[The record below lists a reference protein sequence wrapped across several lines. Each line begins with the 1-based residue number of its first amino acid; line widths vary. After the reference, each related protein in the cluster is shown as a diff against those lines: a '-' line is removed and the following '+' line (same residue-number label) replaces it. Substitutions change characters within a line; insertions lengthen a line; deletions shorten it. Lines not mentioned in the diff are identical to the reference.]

1 MKVITI
7 ALRTIKASAGGLF
20 FISIF
25 PILFLNP
32 AFGQHPIESNQELKL
47 EAERLWSSINIG
59 QLKNEIAEEA
69 KVSKSDVNLFFR
81 YLEPEWDKD
90 KVFFFRKVIAG
101 EINSSNFTHY
111 LKDLKS
117 RYVSL
122 YASFALVKIDFA
134 KEIAAIENHVMDATG
149 KCVNMDFEDGNFNG
163 WKGQVQSRGGIN
175 GTDPIITNP
184 GFGQHC
190 IMTKTQRD
198 PYIPNLSVVAPGG
211 NYSVRLG
218 NTEAGGHIAKMTQS
232 FTVDSSNSILTYRY
246 AVVLESPEN
255 DLRHQGMASPHF
267 QTKLYDKDGNEITCG
282 DYTVSV
288 LGSNLSSYT
297 HICSSGNSELVQI
310 TANSGCGNTKAAPAN
325 SISNPNANNECD
337 NNRMDLY
344 YRNWTTVAIALKDYI
359 GQTVTVEFIASD
371 CQPSGH
377 LGYAYI
383 DTECSSLTTPQSLT
397 ICSFKETKILTGPAG
412 FKSYEWGPAGS
423 FQGSAT
429 NQSITIDRAGVYTL
443 KLTTVSDNP
452 CVVNLTYTVKDK
464 CTPRAYKDSLCET
477 VKGSGKAEGVDL
489 SFYNSKV
496 TEAGAWGTV
505 QSWHTQKPTLA
516 NSYLMS
522 AVTGITISDGDVY
535 YAVTALPTRKD
546 TVSITF
552 TVNSLPDITFPDIN
566 PVCVGSPAFK
576 IPGVLPAGAGGVF
589 SGTGINAAGT
599 FTPNT
604 VGSFDLKYTFTDKNS
619 CKFSVTKP
627 IIVEPKPT
635 AEAGPP
641 QVLCENA
648 STINLSGSV
657 TNATGGSWKG
667 GAGGGFS
674 PVGLISSYSVT
685 NADRNA
691 GSVLFTLTSSTG
703 ICPPATDQVLITFEK
718 MPVANAGSPQ
728 SFCENTP
735 SVTLSGKVTNVLSG
749 IWEGG
754 IGTFQPDRNT
764 LNATY
769 IPHASE
775 ISAGTVTLKLKT
787 KGQDKCPLS
796 ESDVT
801 FTYEKLPTVDAGIG
815 SLICETA
822 SNIKLSGNY
831 TNATGII
838 WSGGSQHID
847 DRTKTDAVYTISSK
861 DKTFDSLPILITST
875 GNTLCPPAKDT
886 VIYHFER
893 LPEVNAGTGNTL
905 CESNPVI
912 KLSGTSSHSPGV
924 IWEGGTPSGF
934 VSPLSLTTDYVPTAT
949 EINDGAIAFILSST
963 GTKVCPQSQSI
974 VVYNFEKVPE
984 INAGQDISICAN
996 NITIPLKASVKN
1008 ATGGIWN
1015 GGKGSYDPSVKNLE
1029 IAYQPTKEEIESGK
1043 IKLAISSEGSKVCP
1057 PVTDTVQISI
1067 TPEPIVNAGPNDTIC
1082 IGLPQVQLSGV
1093 SSTGSAIWS
1102 GEGTFGAG
1110 ASSLEYTPT
1119 DKELASGIAIL
1130 ILTSDQNGNCLP
1142 VSDTLEIK
1150 IEPLPSVDLG
1160 KDLVGCDGSALSIT
1174 AVNTMKLKYIWEE
1187 SGILLPDTSGTI
1199 SVSVKD
1205 GKVTYVVK
1213 GKDRLGCD
1221 ATDSINVIGI
1231 PEPKVSLADT
1241 SVCLGSVLVLDSKP
1255 LNIVNNVALNPLFT
1269 WYKDGVNINDN
1280 NSPLLSVS
1288 EPGLYSVTASLGACS
1303 GTAQALVNIN
1313 PLPIGALP
1321 DKIKHCFETGKD
1333 LELNAGMGKSY
1344 LWDPSGETTQ
1354 KILVTM
1360 PGTYSV
1366 EITNEFNC
1374 LGMDK
1379 VEVDAVCPPR
1389 LFISNS
1395 FSPNA
1400 DAVNDLYDVFGA
1412 HIGKFRMLIFNRWG
1426 EVIFESNDRYV
1437 FWDGIY
1443 KGEPMVEGVYP
1454 WTIIYEGDS
1463 EEYKGPYT
1471 MTGSVTV
1478 VR

>member
-1 MKVITI
+1 MKLITI

-25 PILFLNP
+25 SILSSDP
-32 AFGQHPIESNQELKL
+32 AFGQQPIETNNELKL
-47 EAERLWSSINIG
+47 EAERLWSSIDIG
-59 QLKNEIAEEA
+59 QLKNEIAAEA
-69 KVSKSDVNLFFR
+69 KVSKADVNLFFR
-81 YLEPEWDKD
+81 YLEPQWGKD
-90 KVFFFRKVIAG
+90 KVICFRKVLNG
-101 EINSSNFTHY
+101 EITSSNFGEY
-111 LKDLKS
+111 LSDLKS

-122 YASFALVKIDFA
+122 YASFALVKTEYA
-134 KEIAAIENHVMDATG
+134 NEISAIENHVMDATG

-163 WKGQVQSRGGIN
+163 WQGQVQSRGGLG
-175 GTDPIITNP
+175 GTGTIVTRP

-190 IMTKTQRD
+190 IMTKTQKD
-198 PYIPNLSVVAPGG
+198 PYVPNLSVVAPGG

-218 NTEAGGHIAKMTQS
+218 NTEAGGHLAKMTQS
-232 FTVDSSNSILTYRY
+232 FKVDTNNAILTYRY
-246 AVVLESPEN
+246 AVVLETPTN
-255 DLRHQGMASPHF
+255 DPNHQGLDSPHF
-267 QTKLYDKDGNEITCG
+267 QTRLYDKDGNEITCG
-282 DYTVSV
+282 EYTVSV

-297 HICSSGNSELVQI
+297 HICVNANSEEVQI
-310 TANSGCGNTKAAPAN
+310 TSNSGCGNTTTLPAT
-325 SISNPNANNECD
+325 SVSNPNANNQCG

-359 GQTVTVEFIASD
+359 GQTVTVEFVASD
-371 CQPSGH
+371 CEPGGH

-383 DTECSSLTTPQSLT
+383 DTQCSSITSPQSST
-397 ICSFKETKILTGPAG
+397 ICSFKETKVLTGPAG

-423 FQGSAT
+423 FQGPAT
-429 NQSITIDRAGVYTL
+429 NQSVTIDRAGVYTL
-443 KLTTVSDNP
+443 KVMTVSDNP
-452 CVVNLTYTVKDK
+452 CVVTLTYTVKDK

-477 VKGSGKAEGVDL
+477 VKGSGKADEVDL
-489 SFYNSKV
+489 NFYNSKV

-505 QSWHTQKPTLA
+505 QSWHSQRPTPA
-516 NSYLMS
+516 DSHVMPS
-522 AVTGITISDGDVY
+522 VTGITISDGDVY
-535 YAVTALPTRKD
+535 YAVTVLPNRKD

-552 TVNSLPDITFPDIN
+552 NVNSLPDITFPDIN

-576 IPGVLPAGAGGVF
+576 IPGILPAGGVF
-589 SGTGINAAGT
+589 SGTGINATGT
-599 FTPNT
+599 FTPST
-604 VGSFDLKYTFTDKNS
+604 VGSFDLKYTFTDKNT
-619 CKFSVTKP
+619 CKFFVTKP
-627 IIVEPKPT
+627 IVVEPKPT

-657 TNATGGSWKG
+657 TNATSGSWKG

-674 PVGLISSYSVT
+674 PNGLTSSYT
-685 NADRNA
+685 ITDADRNT

-703 ICPPATDQVLITFEK
+703 ICPPATDQVLVTFEK

-754 IGTFQPDRNT
+754 IGTFQPDRIT

-775 ISAGTVTLKLKT
+775 VSAGTVKLTLKT
-787 KGQDKCPLS
+787 KGQDKCPLNQ
-796 ESDVT
+796 SDVT
-801 FTYEKLPTVDAGIG
+801 FTYEKLPTVDAGTG
-815 SLICETA
+815 SLLCENAT
-822 SNIKLSGNY
+822 NIKLNGTY
-831 TNATGII
+831 TNAIGIL
-838 WSGGSQHID
+838 WYGGSQSFND
-847 DRTKTDAVYTISSK
+847 PTKTDAVYSIYTK
-861 DKTFDSLPILITST
+861 DKTLDSLLISIKTT
-875 GNTLCPPAKDT
+875 GNILCPPAIDT

-893 LPEVNAGTGNTL
+893 LPVVNAGTGSTL

-912 KLSGTSSHSPGV
+912 KLSGTSSNSPGV
-924 IWEGGTPSGF
+924 IWEGGTASGF
-934 VSPLSLTTDYVPTAT
+934 VSPLSLSTDYIPTAT

-963 GTKVCPQSQSI
+963 GTKVCPESQSI
-974 VVYNFEKVPE
+974 VVFNFEKMPE
-984 INAGQDISICAN
+984 INAGPDISVCAN
-996 NITIPLKASVKN
+996 NINIPLKADVKN
-1008 ATGGIWN
+1008 ITGGIWN
-1015 GGKGSYDPSVKNLE
+1015 GGEGSYDPSVKNLE
-1029 IAYQPTKEEIESGK
+1029 IIYHPTKAEIESGK
-1043 IKLAISSEGSKVCP
+1043 INLAISSEGSKVCP
-1057 PVTDTVQISI
+1057 PVTDTVQILI
-1067 TPEPIVNAGPNDTIC
+1067 TPAPTVDAGPDDTVC

-1093 SSTGSAIWS
+1093 SSTGSAIWT
-1102 GEGTFGAG
+1102 GDGTFGAG
-1110 ASSLEYTPT
+1110 ASSLEYTPS
-1119 DKELASGIAIL
+1119 DNELASGKAML

-1142 VSDTLEIK
+1142 VSDTMEIK

-1160 KDLVGCDGSALSIT
+1160 EDLVGCYGSELSIT
-1174 AVNTMKLKYIWEE
+1174 AVNTTKLKYIWEE
-1187 SGILLPDTSGTI
+1187 SGSLLPDTLGTI

-1205 GKVTYVVK
+1205 EKVTYVVK

-1221 ATDSINVIGI
+1221 ATDSIDVIGI
-1231 PEPKVSLADT
+1231 PEPKVSLSDT
-1241 SVCLGSVLVLDSKP
+1241 AVCLGNLVTLDSKP
-1255 LNIVNNVALNPLFT
+1255 LNIDNNVSLNPFFT
-1269 WYKDGVNINDN
+1269 WYKDGINLNAN
-1280 NSPLLSVS
+1280 NSQILSVS
-1288 EPGLYSVTASLGACS
+1288 EPGLYSVTASLGACT
-1303 GTAQALVNIN
+1303 GTAQARVNIY
-1313 PLPIGALP
+1313 PLPAGALP

-1333 LELNAGMGKSY
+1333 LELNAGTGKYY
-1344 LWDPSGETTQ
+1344 LWNPSGETTQ

-1374 LGMDK
+1374 TGIDK

-1454 WTIIYEGDS
+1454 WTIVYEGDS

>member
-7 ALRTIKASAGGLF
+7 ALRVLKASAGGLF

-25 PILFLNP
+25 SILSFNP
-32 AFGQHPIESNQELKL
+32 AFGQKPIEANNELKL
-47 EAERLWSSINIG
+47 EAERLWSSIDIG
-59 QLKNEIAEEA
+59 QLKNEIAAEA
-69 KVSKSDVNLFFR
+69 KVSKYDVNLFFR
-81 YLEPEWDKD
+81 YLEPEWEKD
-90 KVFFFRKVIAG
+90 KVICFRKVLTG
-101 EINSSNFTHY
+101 QINSSNFNQY
-111 LKDLKS
+111 LTDLKS
-117 RYVSL
+117 RYVFL
-122 YASFALVKIDFA
+122 YPSFALVKSEFS
-134 KEIAAIENHVMDATG
+134 KEIAEIENYVMDATG
-149 KCVNMDFEDGNFNG
+149 KCVNMDFEEGTFNG
-163 WKGQVQSRGGIN
+163 WTGQVQGTGGSLGGNKIVN
-175 GTDPIITNP
+175 

-190 IMTKTQRD
+190 IMTQTQKD
-198 PYIPNLSVVAPGG
+198 PYIPSLSVVAPGG
-211 NYSVRLG
+211 RYSVRLG
-218 NTEAGGHIAKMTQS
+218 NTEAGGHSAKLRQS
-232 FTVDSSNSILTYRY
+232 FLVDSNNSILTYRY
-246 AVVLESPEN
+246 AVVLETP
-255 DLRHQGMASPHF
+255 DDDDTHQGMDSPHF
-267 QTKLYDKDGNEITCG
+267 QSKLYDEAGNEITCG
-282 DYTVSV
+282 EYTVSV
-288 LGSNLSSYT
+288 LGSNLSTYT
-297 HICSSGNSELVQI
+297 HICARGANSEEVKMEV
-310 TANSGCGNTKAAPAN
+310 NSGCGNTQTLDDDD
-325 SISNPNANNECD
+325 IFNPNSNNECS
-337 NNRMDLY
+337 NNRMEIY

-371 CQPSGH
+371 CKPGGH

-383 DTECSSLTTPQSLT
+383 DTQCSSLSTPESST
-397 ICSFKETKILTGPAG
+397 ICSFKETKVLTGPAG

-443 KLTTVSDNP
+443 KVTTVSDNP

-477 VKGSGKAEGVDL
+477 VKGSGKADLVDL
-489 SFYNSKV
+489 NFYNSKV

-505 QSWHTQKPTLA
+505 QSWHTQRPTAA
-516 NSYLMS
+516 NSHLMS
-522 AVTGITISDGDVY
+522 AVTGISISDGDVY
-535 YAVTALPTRKD
+535 YAITALPNRKD
-546 TVSITF
+546 TVSIKF
-552 TVNSLPDITFPDIN
+552 KINKLPDIIFPDIDS
-566 PVCVGSPAFK
+566 VCVGSPAFK
-576 IPGVLPAGAGGVF
+576 IPGVLPTGAGGVF
-589 SGTGINAAGT
+589 SGTGINATGT

-604 VGSFDLKYTFTDKNS
+604 VGSFNLKYTFTDGNTCKNS
-619 CKFSVTKP
+619 ETKP
-627 IIVEPKPT
+627 IVVVPKPT

-648 STINLSGSV
+648 STINLNGAV
-657 TNATGGSWKG
+657 TNATKGSWKG

-674 PVGLISSYSVT
+674 PVGLTSSYAIT

-691 GSVLFTLTSSTG
+691 GSILFTLSSSTG

-718 MPVANAGSPQ
+718 MPVANAGNPQ

-769 IPHASE
+769 FPHASE
-775 ISAGTVTLKLKT
+775 VNAGTVKLTLKT
-787 KGQDKCPLS
+787 KGQDKCPLN

-801 FTYEKLPTVDAGIG
+801 FTYEKLPTVDAGVG
-815 SLICETA
+815 SLLCENA
-822 SNIKLSGNY
+822 SDIKLSGKYN
-831 TNATGII
+831 NATGII
-838 WSGGSQHID
+838 WSGGSQSFD
-847 DRTKTDAVYTISSK
+847 DQTKTDATYNISSK
-861 DKTFDSLPILITST
+861 DKTIDSLRLLITST
-875 GNTLCPPAKDT
+875 GHKLCPRAIDT
-886 VIYHFER
+886 VVYYFER
-893 LPEVNAGTGNTL
+893 LPLVNAGTGSTL

-924 IWEGGTPSGF
+924 IWEGGTASGF
-934 VSPLSLTTDYVPTAT
+934 VSPLSLNTDYVPTAS
-949 EINDGAIAFILSST
+949 EVSDGAIAFILSST

-984 INAGQDISICAN
+984 INAGSDISVCAN
-996 NITIPLKASVKN
+996 NINIPLKASIKN

-1015 GGKGSYDPSVKNLE
+1015 GGKGTYDPSAKNLE
-1029 IAYQPTKEEIESGK
+1029 INYHPTKEEINSGK
-1043 IKLAISSEGSKVCP
+1043 IDLSISSEGSKVCP
-1057 PVTDTVQISI
+1057 PVIDSIQILITPAPVVDAGPDDTV
-1067 TPEPIVNAGPNDTIC
+1067 C

-1102 GEGTFGAG
+1102 GDGTFGAG
-1110 ASSLEYTPT
+1110 PSSLEYTPT
-1119 DKELASGIAIL
+1119 DEELASGNAML

-1142 VSDTLEIK
+1142 VSDTMQVK
-1150 IEPLPSVDLG
+1150 IEPLPSVNLG
-1160 KDLVGCDGSALSIT
+1160 EDLVGCNGSVLSIT
-1174 AVNTMKLKYIWEE
+1174 AVNTIKLKYIWEE
-1187 SGILLPDTSGTI
+1187 SGILLSDTSGTI

-1221 ATDSINVIGI
+1221 ATDSIDVIGI

-1241 SVCLGSVLVLDSKP
+1241 AVCLGNAVVLDSKP
-1255 LNIVNNVALNPLFT
+1255 LNIVNNVSLNPLFT
-1269 WYKDGVNINDN
+1269 WYKDGVNLNAN
-1280 NSPLLSVS
+1280 NSPQLSVS
-1288 EPGLYSVTASLGACS
+1288 ESGLYSVTASLGTCS
-1303 GTAQALVNIN
+1303 DTAQAVVKMN
-1313 PLPIGALP
+1313 PLPAGALP
-1321 DKIKHCFETGKD
+1321 DRIKHCFETGKD
-1333 LELNAGMGKSY
+1333 LELNAGAGKSY
-1344 LWDPSGETTQ
+1344 IWNPSGETTQ
-1354 KILVTM
+1354 KIIVTV
-1360 PGTYSV
+1360 PGTYFV

-1374 LGMDK
+1374 KGIDK

-1454 WTIIYEGDS
+1454 WTIVYEGDS

>member
-25 PILFLNP
+25 SILFFDP
-32 AFGQHPIESNQELKL
+32 AFGQQPIETNKELKL

-59 QLKNEIAEEA
+59 QLKDEIASEA
-69 KVSKSDVNLFFR
+69 KVSKYDVDLFFR
-81 YLEPEWDKD
+81 YLEPQWGKD
-90 KVFFFRKVIAG
+90 KVICFRKVLNG
-101 EINSSNFTHY
+101 EITTSNFNEY
-111 LKDLKS
+111 LADLKS

-122 YASFALVKIDFA
+122 YASFALVKTEYA
-134 KEIAAIENHVMDATG
+134 KEITAIENHVMDATG

-163 WKGQVQSRGGIN
+163 WQGQVQSRGGLG
-175 GTDPIITNP
+175 GTGQIVTRP
-184 GFGQHC
+184 GFVQHC
-190 IMTKTQRD
+190 IMTRTQRD

-218 NTEAGGHIAKMTQS
+218 NTEAGGHVARMTQS
-232 FTVDSSNSILTYRY
+232 FIVDSNNAILTYRY
-246 AVVLESPEN
+246 AVVLESPDN
-255 DLRHQGMASPHF
+255 DPNHQGMKSPHF
-267 QTKLYDKDGNEITCG
+267 QSRLYDKDGNEITCG
-282 DYTVSV
+282 EYTVSV

-297 HICSSGNSELVQI
+297 HICVNANSEQVQI
-310 TANSGCGNTKAAPAN
+310 GTNSGCGNTTTLPAN
-325 SISNPNANNECD
+325 SVSNPNANNQCP

-359 GQTVTVEFIASD
+359 GQTVTVEFVASD
-371 CQPSGH
+371 CEPGGH

-383 DTECSSLTTPQSLT
+383 DTQCSSLTSPQGTT
-397 ICSFKETKILTGPAG
+397 ICSFKETKVLTGPAG
-412 FKSYEWGPAGS
+412 FKTYEWGPAGS
-423 FQGSAT
+423 FQGAAT

-443 KLTTVSDNP
+443 KVTTVSDNP
-452 CVVNLTYTVKDK
+452 CVINLTYTVKDK

-477 VKGSGKAEGVDL
+477 VKGSGKADGVDL
-489 SFYNSKV
+489 NFYISKV

-505 QSWHTQKPTLA
+505 QSWHTQKPTPA
-516 NSYLMS
+516 NSHLMP
-522 AVTGITISDGDVY
+522 AVAGITISDGTVY
-535 YAVTALPTRKD
+535 YAVTALPNRKD

-552 TVNSLPDITFPDIN
+552 TINSLPDITFPDIN
-566 PVCVGSPAFK
+566 SVCVGSSAFK
-576 IPGVLPAGAGGVF
+576 IPGVLPAGGVF

-604 VGSFDLKYTFTDKNS
+604 VGTFDLKYTFTDKNT
-619 CKFSVTKP
+619 CKFAVTKP

-648 STINLSGSV
+648 TTISLTGSV
-657 TNATGGSWKG
+657 TNATDGSWKG

-674 PVGLISSYSVT
+674 PIGLISSYTVT

-691 GSVLFTLTSSTG
+691 GSVLFTLSSSTG
-703 ICPPATDQVLITFEK
+703 ICPPATDQVLVTFEK

-735 SVTLSGKVTNVLSG
+735 SVTLNGKVTNVLSG

-775 ISAGTVTLKLKT
+775 VSAGIVKLTLKT

-801 FTYEKLPTVDAGIG
+801 FTYEKLPTVDAGTG
-815 SLICETA
+815 SLLCENTP
-822 SNIKLSGNY
+822 NIKLSGTY

-838 WSGGSQHID
+838 WSGGSQSFD
-847 DRTKTDAVYTISSK
+847 DRTKTDPVYTISSK
-861 DKTFDSLPILITST
+861 DKTIDSLLIQITST
-875 GNTLCPPAKDT
+875 GNKLCPPAIDT
-886 VIYHFER
+886 VIYNFER
-893 LPEVNAGTGNTL
+893 LPLVNAGTGSTL

-912 KLSGTSSHSPGV
+912 KLSGTSSNSPGI
-924 IWEGGTPSGF
+924 IWEGGTASGF
-934 VSPLSLTTDYVPTAT
+934 VSPLNLNTDYVPTAT

-984 INAGQDISICAN
+984 INAGPDISVCAN
-996 NITIPLKASVKN
+996 NISISLKASVKN
-1008 ATGGIWN
+1008 ATGGIWKGGN
-1015 GGKGSYDPSVKNLE
+1015 GTYDPSVNHLE
-1029 IAYQPTKEEIESGK
+1029 IDYHPAKAEIDLGK
-1043 IKLAISSEGSKVCP
+1043 INLAISSEGSKVCP
-1057 PVTDTVQISI
+1057 PVIDTVQILI
-1067 TPEPIVNAGPNDTIC
+1067 TPAPTVDAGPDDTVC

-1110 ASSLEYTPT
+1110 TSSLEYTPS
-1119 DKELASGIAIL
+1119 DNELKSGNAIL
-1130 ILTSDQNGNCLP
+1130 ILTSDQNGKCLP
-1142 VSDTLEIK
+1142 VSDTLMVK
-1150 IEPLPSVDLG
+1150 IEPLPTVDLG
-1160 KDLVGCDGSALSIT
+1160 DDLVACDGSTLSIT
-1174 AVNTMKLKYIWEE
+1174 AVNTMNLEYTWEE
-1187 SGILLPDTSGTI
+1187 SGVLLPETAGTI

-1213 GKDRLGCD
+1213 GKDKLGCD
-1221 ATDSINVIGI
+1221 ATDTVDVIGI
-1231 PEPKVSLADT
+1231 PEPKVSLSDT
-1241 SVCLGSVLVLDSKP
+1241 AVCLGNVVVLDSKP
-1255 LNIVNNVALNPLFT
+1255 LNIVNNVSLNPLFT
-1269 WYKDGVNINDN
+1269 WYKDGININAN
-1280 NSPLLSVS
+1280 NSPQVSVS
-1288 EPGLYSVTASLGACS
+1288 EAGLYSVTASLGTCT
-1303 GTAQALVNIN
+1303 GTAQARVNIY
-1313 PLPIGALP
+1313 PLPAGALP

-1333 LELNAGMGKSY
+1333 LELNAGAGKY
-1344 LWDPSGETTQ
+1344 YFWNPSGETTQ

-1366 EITNEFNC
+1366 EITNEFSC
-1374 LGMDK
+1374 SRFDK

-1463 EEYKGPYT
+1463 DEYKGPYT